1 MKISEAYFHHIL
13 ARCTPEDGCLIWP
26 GGTTGHP
33 KTPYPVGRPP
43 GQKTRTLHR
52 AVFEY
57 VNGYLPE
64 GRKEVIEHTCHRS
77 LCINP
82 DHLRHVTQRQ
92 NLLSPGSVTINAIN
106 AAKTHCTN
114 GHEFTPE
121 NTYVTKPSPSTGK
134 GGGQRSC
141 RACKRDWA
149 RQNRTA
155 V

>member
-1 MKISEAYFHHIL
+1 M
-13 ARCTPEDGCLIWP
+13 ARVLRDGDCLLWQ
-26 GGTTGHP
+26 GAKTSHKT
-33 KTPYPVGRPP
+33 TPYPIANVTDEGVN
-43 GQKTRTLHR
+43 KTWLLHR
-52 AVFEY
+52 AVFKH

-121 NTYVTKPSPSTGK
+121 NTYITKPSPTTGK

-149 RQNRTA
+149 RRN
-155 V
+155 